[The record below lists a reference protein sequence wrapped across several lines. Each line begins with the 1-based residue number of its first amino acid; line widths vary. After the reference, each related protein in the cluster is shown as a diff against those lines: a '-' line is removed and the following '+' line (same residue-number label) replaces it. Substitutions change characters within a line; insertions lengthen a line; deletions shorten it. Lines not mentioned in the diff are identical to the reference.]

1 MVVSRRLGLMVS
13 RMLGL
18 MVNRMLGLMVSRI
31 LGLSKYS
38 SIIITSCKLIGYRL
52 IGDIRAKEL
61 KDNGV
66 VL

>member
-1 MVVSRRLGLMVS
+1 MVVSRR
-13 RMLGL
+13 
-18 MVNRMLGLMVSRI
+18 LGLMVSRI